1 MKKAASLAA
10 VAISTLILAG
20 CLVPERFAAKVDIK
34 PDGSYAYQYTG
45 TAVNAM
51 AATQKKQAGSLS
63 EKDQAALRSEAD
75 KIKKTPD
82 VRKADYLGDGRY
94 ELDVEGSR
102 KSGQPLD
109 MLGIM
114 TVRTDKEGLLTVA
127 SGELK
132 EADKKELAQ
141 LGIAINGT
149 LEVSLPKN
157 AEVVSHNATSTPTL
171 GFGAYSWKI
180 GKVDQRPIIK
190 IRLK

>member
-1 MKKAASLAA
+1 MKNAASLTA
-10 VAISTLILAG
+10 VAVSTLILAG

-34 PDGSYAYQYTG
+34 PDGSYAYQYAG

-51 AATQKKQAGSLS
+51 AAAQKKQAGSLS
-63 EKDQAALRSEAD
+63 EKDQVALRSEAD

-82 VRKADYLGDGRY
+82 VRKANYLGDGRY
-94 ELDVEGSR
+94 ELDVEGGR

-114 TVRTDKEGLLTVA
+114 TVRTDKDGLLTVA

-132 EADKKELAQ
+132 EADKKQLAQ

-149 LEVSLPKN
+149 LDVSLPKN